1 MALFSRGK
9 NNGVSEE
16 LVWRALSSV
25 KEPEL
30 GGDLVS
36 RKMIK
41 NLKVEGDH
49 VSFLIELT
57 TPACPL
63 KDQIQQECEAALEQ
77 IDSEP
82 VDKQTA
88 GPAEDPL
95 EGSDR
100 ERFDAD
106 DPVDP

>member
-16 LVWRALSSV
+16 LVWRALASV
-25 KEPEL
+25 REPEL

-41 NLKVEGDH
+41 NLKIEGDQ

-63 KDQIQQECEAALEQ
+63 KDQIQHECEAALEQ
-77 IDSEP
+77 I
-82 VDKQTA
+82 A
-88 GPAEDPL
+88 GV
-95 EGSDR
+95 SKDR
-100 ERFDAD
+100 VQIEFGATVRPRGGLLD
-106 DPVDP
+106 